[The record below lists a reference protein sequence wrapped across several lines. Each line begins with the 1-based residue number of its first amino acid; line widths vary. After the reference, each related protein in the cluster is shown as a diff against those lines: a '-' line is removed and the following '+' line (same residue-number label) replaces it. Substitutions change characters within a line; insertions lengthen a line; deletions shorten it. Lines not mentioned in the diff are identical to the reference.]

1 MRYLK
6 EREIQGLLKVLS
18 ILWKEKILEFIDLK
32 KIVDKVEVEKE
43 EEVYEAA

>member
-1 MRYLK
+1 M
-6 EREIQGLLKVLS
+6 LKVLS
-18 ILWKEKILEFIDLK
+18 ILWKEKFLEFIDLK